1 MSATKETAM
10 ATFATCCNM
19 LKLGLKK
26 EDYMHRAAQPAVTAP
41 LATLAAYTIDLGVR
55 TSLDVEDLAAFFQP
69 GGLLGP
75 TSNPPDLSTWKA
87 ITRLFP
93 CSEPCAREVIGDD
106 FTGKTTTES
115 LPTPKTSPLFAV
127 SSTIVAQAL
136 KDLAIEG
143 LNRPQEAVLQ
153 MIAASEMKCE
163 RRHMAIP
170 LHRLTGR

>member
-1 MSATKETAM
+1 M
-10 ATFATCCNM
+10 
-19 LKLGLKK
+19 
-26 EDYMHRAAQPAVTAP
+26 
-41 LATLAAYTIDLGVR
+41 
-55 TSLDVEDLAAFFQP
+55 
-69 GGLLGP
+69 
-75 TSNPPDLSTWKA
+75 
-87 ITRLFP
+87 
-93 CSEPCAREVIGDD
+93 
-106 FTGKTTTES
+106 
-115 LPTPKTSPLFAV
+115 